1 MLLST
6 LSLGLRLDAGSW
18 NTVAML
24 RRTALSSLPCSFDIS
39 CPFISTLPSVAGAK
53 EICFTENPPVLTVSH
68 DHTFSCHF
76 AEEASKL

>member
-1 MLLST
+1 MRNKEIKVIK
-6 LSLGLRLDAGSW
+6 GE
-18 NTVAML
+18 VASPVDPKPGC
-24 RRTALSSLPCSFDIS
+24 RFANR
-39 CPFISTLPSVAGAK
+39 CPLAK